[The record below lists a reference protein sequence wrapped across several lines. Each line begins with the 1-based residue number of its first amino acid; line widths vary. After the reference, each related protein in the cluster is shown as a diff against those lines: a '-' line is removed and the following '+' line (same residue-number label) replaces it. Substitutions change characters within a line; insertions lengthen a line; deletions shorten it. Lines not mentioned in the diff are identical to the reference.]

1 MTEIDLLASG
11 EVSATALVEAC
22 LQRIGEV
29 ESAVGAF
36 VTVTAE
42 RARADAAAADAARA
56 EGRLLGPLHGLPVG
70 LKDNID
76 TAGILT
82 THGSGHFLQNVPAED
97 ATVAARLKAAGAV
110 LVGKLTMHE
119 LAYGATS
126 QNEHTGVCRNPWD
139 LDRIPGG
146 SSGGSGAAV
155 AADEV
160 PVSLGTDTGGSV
172 RIPGSLNGVVGL
184 RPTAGRVPVRGV
196 FPIAVSFDTCG
207 PLARHAIDVA
217 RVLDV
222 ISGYDPADPVCINHP
237 FESAAAGID
246 RGVEGLRVAVPCGFF
261 FAECDPEV
269 EALVRAAAH
278 VLAQLGAR
286 VEEID
291 LPGADTTHAAV
302 SVIARSD
309 AYALHRE
316 RLATRSELFGSEV
329 LRRLRSAESIAGADY
344 AEAREQGRHWQ
355 RQVDELFAGGI
366 DLVLTPT
373 ASIPAPLAES
383 AGDVIETTRLMTQLT
398 YAWSLAG
405 IPAVSVPCGFTKAG
419 LPVGVQLGG
428 RRWRDDLVLRAAH
441 AYQQVTDWHE
451 RRPQGAPGIGGA

>member
-1 MTEIDLLASG
+1 VTEIDLLASG

-22 LQRIGEV
+22 LERIGKV

-42 RARADAAAADAARA
+42 RARAEAAAADAALA
-56 EGRLLGPLHGLPVG
+56 EGRSLGPLHGLPVG

-82 THGSGHFLQNVPAED
+82 THGSGHFLQNVPTED

-139 LDRIPGG
+139 LNRIPGG

-155 AADEV
+155 GADEV

-184 RPTAGRVPVRGV
+184 RPTAGRVPVRGI

-222 ISGYDPADPVCINHP
+222 ISGYDAADPMSVDHP

-246 RGVEGLRVAVPCGFF
+246 RGVDGLRVGVPRGFF

-269 EALVRAAAH
+269 EALVRAAADE
-278 VLAQLGAR
+278 LARLGAR

-291 LPGADTTHAAV
+291 VPGAETTHAAV
-302 SVIARSD
+302 SIIARSD

-316 RLATRSELFGSEV
+316 RVAKNPERFGSEV
-329 LRRLRSAESIAGADY
+329 LRRLRSAETITGADY
-344 AEAREQGRHWQ
+344 AEAREEGRHWR

-366 DLVLTPT
+366 DLVLTPA
-373 ASIPAPLAES
+373 ASIPAPLAEDT
-383 AGDVIETTRLMTQLT
+383 GDVIETTRLMTQLT

-405 IPAVSVPCGFTKAG
+405 IPAASVPCGFTKAG
-419 LPVGVQLGG
+419 LPVGVQLGA
-428 RRWRDDLVLRAAH
+428 RRWRDNLVLRAAH
-441 AYQQVTDWHE
+441 AYQQGTDWHE
-451 RRPQGAPGIGGA
+451 RRPQGAPGIGSA